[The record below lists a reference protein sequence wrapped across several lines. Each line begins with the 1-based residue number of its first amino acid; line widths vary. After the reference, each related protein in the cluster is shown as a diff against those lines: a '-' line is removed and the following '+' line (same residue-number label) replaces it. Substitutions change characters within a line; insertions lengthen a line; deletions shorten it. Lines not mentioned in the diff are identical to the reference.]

1 MKKTVLQIQLF
12 CTLIALAFMPSHGPS
27 RQRHY
32 LRSAGLW
39 RTSIANSDGTWI
51 NMWGSAHINTFF
63 DSTNPPPSGDTLGS
77 VYNQGDWTGDT
88 GGVDNYNDISPGTWF
103 GNVNFDGSQYTTIQF
118 DFKFDTASTM
128 TPNSARHLNVGFD
141 QQYAFVY
148 MTNLDL
154 SSASTL
160 ADGNWHHVIIPITTA
175 AFTTAG
181 KNPANCYGVSYYCWN
196 PGGTTG
202 TMNYWM
208 ANVHLFAA
216 VVPAAPPTMSISTP
230 AKGLHFV
237 EGSISG
243 QFDRQNII
251 TANGANSSA
260 NYSWAGV
267 ATSGHPVTYS
277 VNISQFP
284 APQLNYHIFLY
295 QTAGAG
301 NASAP
306 DYNQTNVVELQISPT
321 ANNTE
326 AIAQVSW
333 KTNSPSSGL
342 TNIALDVTNP
352 VLTGT
357 WSLQFTSDTGGK
369 VLAPG
374 GNSYP
379 FTVDPSVPTLL
390 ANPITVNF
398 GILPF
403 TSDPSEVGQEVI
415 VASASISGVSPLSVN
430 YATTDNFLTDSAL
443 DTNTWTVNALNA
455 PSIWF
460 IASNIVY
467 SVDWTIPDSLF
478 SLVDNSNVFNMGAS
492 PSLGL
497 PSVLLTPGKRTLIPS
512 SALPKGP
519 NGFFSLVQRTPYQ
532 LQVLLPGETN
542 APNTVS
548 GKIGTPIAQS
558 ASQQTMVTI
567 NMCDAHWNILNS
579 SDLINL
585 TSSDENADLPGDTC
599 LVNGTLT
606 ESMLFGTLS
615 PPQFTLTASDDNNPS
630 ILSNMSSPVTVGP

>member
-1 MKKTVLQIQLF
+1 
-12 CTLIALAFMPSHGPS
+12 
-27 RQRHY
+27 
-32 LRSAGLW
+32 
-39 RTSIANSDGTWI
+39 
-51 NMWGSAHINTFF
+51 
-63 DSTNPPPSGDTLGS
+63 
-77 VYNQGDWTGDT
+77 
-88 GGVDNYNDISPGTWF
+88 
-103 GNVNFDGSQYTTIQF
+103 
-118 DFKFDTASTM
+118 
-128 TPNSARHLNVGFD
+128 
-141 QQYAFVY
+141 
-148 MTNLDL
+148 
-154 SSASTL
+154 
-160 ADGNWHHVIIPITTA
+160 
-175 AFTTAG
+175 
-181 KNPANCYGVSYYCWN
+181 
-196 PGGTTG
+196 
-202 TMNYWM
+202 
-208 ANVHLFAA
+208 
-216 VVPAAPPTMSISTP
+216 
-230 AKGLHFV
+230 
-237 EGSISG
+237 
-243 QFDRQNII
+243 
-251 TANGANSSA
+251 
-260 NYSWAGV
+260 
-267 ATSGHPVTYS
+267 

-585 TSSDENADLPGDTC
+585 TSSDENADLPGDTS